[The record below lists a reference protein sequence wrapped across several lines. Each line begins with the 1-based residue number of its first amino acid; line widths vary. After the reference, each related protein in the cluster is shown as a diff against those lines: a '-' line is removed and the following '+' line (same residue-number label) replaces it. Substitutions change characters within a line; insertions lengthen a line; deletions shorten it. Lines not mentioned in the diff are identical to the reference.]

1 MSSKFAK
8 LIDYGCPCLGC
19 GNVRYLVPL
28 KWLFAYMYL
37 IVACGLAYDDI
48 DMNDELE
55 SLVWVLKFSQ
65 EGLRP
70 YSVST
75 ALVVS
80 QG

>member
-1 MSSKFAK
+1 MGSSGAVFAF
-8 LIDYGCPCLGC
+8 
-19 GNVRYLVPL
+19 LVD
-28 KWLFAYMYL
+28 
-37 IVACGLAYDDI
+37 LAYDDI